1 MKKLFVL
8 ALSALCFAVLMS
20 VSQWLGAAPLGKS
33 DPKAKALLDK
43 VSQKFKASKTLKAD
57 FTLQTIVPD
66 QKNAQKQAGKI
77 YIKGNKYKITTTEIE
92 RFSDGKTVWTLFKTE
107 DEVQVNNVSPT
118 GGELTPA
125 QFFTMYQKGFTY
137 SIHSNNDKAMEIDLV
152 PTDKNSSYFKVRL
165 NINKLNNQISAGTV
179 FEKSGV
185 RLSYT
190 LQNQQANT
198 PMEDAFFGF
207 NPAKYPNVEVIDL
220 R

>member
-137 SIHSNNDKAMEIDLV
+137 
-152 PTDKNSSYFKVRL
+152 
-165 NINKLNNQISAGTV
+165 
-179 FEKSGV
+179 
-185 RLSYT
+185 
-190 LQNQQANT
+190 
-198 PMEDAFFGF
+198 
-207 NPAKYPNVEVIDL
+207 
-220 R
+220 